1 MRWGRCAD
9 NMAEVYGKL
18 TTPDGKPL
26 DGVGRNSGGEGEHHK
41 AGLWMGLQDG
51 HLGDKRDE
59 KEDKRDEKEDYVV
72 ALALPPAVK
81 FIANR

>member
-1 MRWGRCAD
+1 
-9 NMAEVYGKL
+9 MAEVYGKL
-18 TTPDGKPL
+18 TTPDGEPL

-59 KEDKRDEKEDYVV
+59 KEDKRDEMKDKRDEKEDHVV

>member
-1 MRWGRCAD
+1 
-9 NMAEVYGKL
+9 MAEVYGKL
-18 TTPDGKPL
+18 TTPDGEPL

-59 KEDKRDEKEDYVV
+59 KEDHVV

>member
-1 MRWGRCAD
+1 
-9 NMAEVYGKL
+9 MAEVYGKL
-18 TTPDGKPL
+18 TTPDGEPL

-41 AGLWMGLQDG
+41 AGLWMGLQDR

-59 KEDKRDEKEDYVV
+59 KEDHVV

>member
-1 MRWGRCAD
+1 
-9 NMAEVYGKL
+9 MAEVYGKL
-18 TTPDGKPL
+18 TTPDGEPL

-59 KEDKRDEKEDYVV
+59 KEDYVV
-72 ALALPPAVK
+72 ALSLPPAVK

>member
-1 MRWGRCAD
+1 
-9 NMAEVYGKL
+9 MAEVYGKL
-18 TTPDGKPL
+18 TTPDGEPL

-59 KEDKRDEKEDYVV
+59 KEDHVV

-81 FIANR
+81 FIATR

>member
-1 MRWGRCAD
+1 
-9 NMAEVYGKL
+9 MAEVYGKL
-18 TTPDGKPL
+18 TTPDGEPL

-41 AGLWMGLQDG
+41 GGLWMGLQDG

-59 KEDKRDEKEDYVV
+59 KEDHVV

>member
-1 MRWGRCAD
+1 
-9 NMAEVYGKL
+9 MAEVYGKL
-18 TTPDGKPL
+18 TTPDGEPL

-41 AGLWMGLQDG
+41 AGLWMGLQDR

-59 KEDKRDEKEDYVV
+59 KEDKRDEKDKRDEEEDHVV

>member
-1 MRWGRCAD
+1 
-9 NMAEVYGKL
+9 MAEVYGKL
-18 TTPDGKPL
+18 TTPDGEPL
-26 DGVGRNSGGEGEHHK
+26 DGVGGNSGGEGEHHK

-59 KEDKRDEKEDYVV
+59 KEDHVV